1 MSIIYL
7 RFYFMYC
14 AFYDS
19 GQMCNDLIHHC
30 TTAQSIFTAGSSL
43 LCLFILSPL
52 PSPMANMDFSDHLR
66 CFAFSRML

>member
-14 AFYDS
+14 EFYDS

-30 TTAQSIFTAGSSL
+30 TTAQSIFIAL
-43 LCLFILSPL
+43 RILSA
-52 PSPMANMDFSDHLR
+52 PSIHLVSTALTHGKHG
-66 CFAFSRML
+66 FF